1 MSSGL
6 VIGNKPALFL
16 TSQDD
21 RNRAFISTESGLN
34 KRVHVLEGDGLTV
47 EHLTAFKTFDGVAQ
61 FLVKTY
67 PDGVHMMT
75 WRGHGDYDH
84 FVLSE
89 EPAGIASISVN
100 SQSHESV
107 TKICQSIEKG
117 GLLATESCSNG
128 AGKDNLLKHL
138 AGLCRSDVVVI
149 GCKINE
155 FDIQFQPGVPH
166 YYRCFSLSGTD
177 ETRIYY
183 KTESQKVQ
191 NVSPEQLDAL
201 WGFLGNS
208 PESYVLSY
216 RLIGQR
222 NDLESYAKTVEENKP
237 LLKEHLSDIKSVK
250 ERLASTPANRA
261 VVSPFWQD
269 ALEELDLCSG
279 TESLRH
285 LGISSAE
292 RSADLIINEDEMTW
306 EAGPKSDRETAYLF
320 LLGIALLDK
329 HRALFQLLKQPQLE
343 VDDSTLSECIYALSG
358 LAIHPKDGIAIDD
371 KLLIAIK
378 TVKNSYHLAKANGV
392 LGNWVEVLVKQ
403 GGGCV
408 DAFVT
413 GLQRFYG
420 DEILRAPPNIE
431 LFEPVAMEADSTED
445 NVNPVVL
452 DPDVPLDDWLQER
465 YAQDGL
471 ERFNDFKNAL
481 RYYAKYSLKVP
492 MLRNY
497 INKLIDNDH
506 STTFSDQILFIN
518 EIACL
523 DASELFEVAIRAN
536 FFELLPH
543 LFSSKVIDAPN
554 REGQRPLNLAVD
566 HGHIDSV
573 DLLLWL
579 GADPNLQDS
588 RGGTALHQA
597 ASKSAY
603 SIIDVLVRAG
613 ADPNLKNGNGYTA
626 YDIAQL
632 YDDFDT
638 AEALSGNFSAGSM
651 ESGGEESGS
660 LDDADQQDEP

>member
-1 MSSGL
+1 MSSDL
-6 VIGNKPALFL
+6 NVGNKTAIFL
-16 TSQDD
+16 TSQVD
-21 RNRAFISTESGLN
+21 RNKAFISTENGLE
-34 KRVHVLEGDGLTV
+34 KRVRVLEEDGLTV
-47 EHLTAFKTFDGVAQ
+47 DRLTAFKTFEDVAQ

-75 WRGHGDYDH
+75 WRGHGGDDH

-89 EPAGIASISVN
+89 EPAGIASKPTN
-100 SQSHESV
+100 SHSHESV
-107 TKICQSIEKG
+107 KKICQAIEKG

-149 GCKINE
+149 GSKINE

-166 YYRCFSLSGTD
+166 FYRCFSLNGTD

-183 KTESQKVQ
+183 KTESQRVQ

-222 NDLESYAKTVEENKP
+222 NDQESYAKTVEENKP
-237 LLKEHLSDIKSVK
+237 LLKQHFSDIQTVK
-250 ERLASTPANRA
+250 ERLASTPANSA
-261 VVSPFWQD
+261 VVSPFWQG

-279 TESLRH
+279 IESLRH

-292 RSADLIINEDEMTW
+292 RSADLIINGNEMTW
-306 EAGPKSDRETAYLF
+306 DAGNKSERETAYLF

-329 HRALFQLLKQPQLE
+329 HKALFHLLAQPQLKMD
-343 VDDSTLSECIYALSG
+343 VCDISECIYALSS

-371 KLLIAIK
+371 KLVLAIK

-392 LGNWVEVLVKQ
+392 LEKWSDVLVKQ
-403 GGGCV
+403 AGGCV
-408 DAFVT
+408 DAVVS
-413 GLQRFYG
+413 GLQRFY
-420 DEILRAPPNIE
+420 EEQILREFPSIE
-431 LFEPVAMEADSTED
+431 LFEPIAMEAEATEGD
-445 NVNPVVL
+445 VNIVVL
-452 DPDVPLDDWLQER
+452 DPDVPMEDWLQER
-465 YAQDGL
+465 YAHDGL
-471 ERFNDFKNAL
+471 ERFNDFKSKL
-481 RYYAKYSLKVP
+481 RSYANHSLKVP
-492 MLRNY
+492 MLRDY
-497 INKLIDNDH
+497 INKLISNDH

-536 FFELLPH
+536 FFEILPQ

-554 REGQRPLNLAVD
+554 QVGQRPLNLAVE
-566 HGHIDSV
+566 HGHIESV
-573 DLLLWL
+573 DMLLWL

-588 RGGTALHQA
+588 SRGTALHQA
-597 ASKSAY
+597 VSRSAY
-603 SIIDVLVRAG
+603 PIIDVLVKAG
-613 ADPNLKNGNGYTA
+613 ADPYLKNGNGYTA

-632 YDDFDT
+632 YDDFDA
-638 AEALSGNFSAGSM
+638 AEALSGNFNEGSM
-651 ESGGEESGS
+651 ESDEESSGS
-660 LDDADQQDEP
+660 SEDADLHDGS